1 MTKHTEQEQRYQ
13 DIRYVTIV
21 GAILNVILAAA
32 KIVFGWLGQSQA
44 LIADGLHSFSDLIS
58 DGVVLFAAKHSRH
71 HADDQHPYGHARFE
85 TAATVAVG
93 ALLIFVALEFI
104 SDAAKSLWNPTELT
118 QPTQVALIVT
128 LISIATKEA
137 LYQYTMI
144 FARRLNSSML
154 KANAWHHRSDSIS
167 SVIVLIGVIGAM
179 QGVLWLDIVA
189 AIIVGLMIAHIGIQL
204 VKQGFVE
211 LVDTGLE
218 TEKLAA
224 IREIIHN
231 TPGVKEL
238 HELRTR
244 RMGDNALIDV
254 HILVDERISV
264 SEGHQI
270 SEAVRARL
278 MKNISEV
285 ANVLVHIDPEDDANG
300 PLNAKLPLR
309 DQVSAELQA
318 LWREIPAAA
327 HIRYINL
334 HYLGGS
340 IRVDICLPLEVI
352 NDTAAAYALA
362 DQFSQLSTSLG
373 YVKEVNVY
381 YVTTDALN

>member
-1 MTKHTEQEQRYQ
+1 MTKEARYHE
-13 DIRYVTIV
+13 IRHITIL
-21 GAILNVILAAA
+21 GAVINVILAAA
-32 KIVFGWLGQSQA
+32 KIVFGWLGHSQA

-71 HADDQHPYGHARFE
+71 HADDRHPYGHARFE

-104 SDAAKSLWNPTELT
+104 SDAAQSLFNPTELM
-118 QPTQVALIVT
+118 QPTSMALIVT
-128 LISIATKEA
+128 VISIAAKEI

-167 SVIVLIGVIGAM
+167 SVIVLIAIIGAM
-179 QGVLWLDIVA
+179 QGVLWLDTVA
-189 AIIVGLMIAHIGIQL
+189 AIVVGLMIAHIGIQL

-218 TEKLAA
+218 AEKLAA

-244 RMGDNALIDV
+244 RMGEEALVDV

-278 MKNISEV
+278 IKNVSEV
-285 ANVLVHIDPEDDANG
+285 SNVLVHIDPEDDAVG

-309 DQVSAELQA
+309 DRVSRDLEV
-318 LWREIPAAA
+318 LWQKIPAAA
-327 HIRYINL
+327 HIRHINL
-334 HYLGGS
+334 HYLGGA
-340 IRVDICLPLEVI
+340 ICVDIFLPLACVQ
-352 NDTAAAYALA
+352 NTAEAYELA
-362 DQFSQLSTSLG
+362 NTFNHLSQSLG
-373 YVKEVNVY
+373 YVAEVNVF
-381 YVTTDALN
+381 YVTHGAPN